1 MPSFPIGSFFKLICC
16 QISLTCD
23 FRYRYCRMLEEG
35 SFRGRTADFVF
46 MFLFG
51 GFLMTVSFLLL
62 FQNTVGKLM
71 INERELKLCCSCLL
85 IIRWQH
91 FSCSMRSSSDLKWSR
106 TGDAERA
113 VSRPRGGW
121 KEPNPRERE
130 RAAEPLPRPRPKA
143 ACADCGGSAL
153 YGAVLMDYLCLS
165 SSYLVHWFVVLFF
178 SSN

>member
-1 MPSFPIGSFFKLICC
+1 MLSWICCTGLVLQGVSSWSVLESRRKFLVIFLSWSWPLCWGTQDEAVNELNWYRGLDAQFTSFPIGSFFKLICC

-62 FQNTVGKLM
+62 FQNTIVKLM

-91 FSCSMRSSSDLKWSR
+91 FSCSMRSSSDLK
-106 TGDAERA
+106 
-113 VSRPRGGW
+113 
-121 KEPNPRERE
+121 
-130 RAAEPLPRPRPKA
+130 
-143 ACADCGGSAL
+143 
-153 YGAVLMDYLCLS
+153 
-165 SSYLVHWFVVLFF
+165 
-178 SSN
+178 